1 MDAFWLLA
9 LLGAFLAVAL
19 AIEGVWLYWHD
30 RYGPQAQR
38 LARRLA
44 QVASGF
50 HGTAESES
58 GRPRLRALPE
68 DGTLAAWFALSS
80 AGRWLDTLLRQS
92 GSALTV
98 TRLSLASLI
107 AAGLGGVGS
116 FTVGLS
122 AVMSLLTAFLILTLP
137 VLVLLRRRQRRLVQ
151 IGKQL
156 PDVVDLL
163 GRALRAGHALPTA
176 LQMAATEGPEP
187 LASEIA
193 LVNEEIAFGVSQHE
207 ALQKL
212 AQRLPIDDVRY
223 LVIAV
228 LLQRETG
235 GNLAELLDNI
245 GRLIRARLQLQMK
258 VRVLSAEGRLSAWI
272 LTVLPFALAAVITA
286 INPELSRVL
295 TADPVGVQLV
305 TASLGMMLLGI
316 VWMRAIVSIRV

>member
-19 AIEGVWLYWHD
+19 GIEGVWLYWND
-30 RYGPQAQR
+30 RYGPQARR
-38 LARRLA
+38 LARRLS

-50 HGTAESES
+50 RGSAESDS
-58 GRPRLRALPE
+58 GRPRLRAQPAG
-68 DGTLAAWFALSS
+68 GTVAGWFALTR
-80 AGRWLDTLLRQS
+80 AGRWLDTVLRQA
-92 GSALTV
+92 GSP
-98 TRLSLASLI
+98 
-107 AAGLGGVGS
+107 
-116 FTVGLS
+116 
-122 AVMSLLTAFLILTLP
+122 LTASRFFAAILSFAIVGGLVSWLLGASTGIALGVVLMLVILP
-137 VLVLLRRRQRRLVQ
+137 LGLLLRRRQQRLAQ

-156 PDVVDLL
+156 PDVVDLV

-176 LQMAATEGPEP
+176 LQMAASEGPEP
-187 LASEIA
+187 LALEIA
-193 LVNEEIAFGVSQHE
+193 VVNEEIAFGVSQHE

-212 AQRLPIDDVRY
+212 AQRVPIDDVRY

-245 GRLIRARLQLQMK
+245 GRLIRARLQLQIK

-272 LTVLPFALAAVITA
+272 LTVLPFALAAVIAA

-295 TADPVGVQLV
+295 TGDPVGVQLV
-305 TASLGMMLLGI
+305 TASLVMMLLGI

>member
-30 RYGPQAQR
+30 RYGPQARR

-50 HGTAESES
+50 RGSEESDPAQ
-58 GRPRLRALPE
+58 PRLRAQPAG
-68 DGTLAAWFALSS
+68 GTLAAWFVLSS
-80 AGRWLDTLLRQS
+80 AGRWLDTLLRQA
-92 GSALTV
+92 GSTLTV
-98 TRLSLASLI
+98 TRLSSASLL
-107 AAGLGGVGS
+107 AAGLCGVVA
-116 FTVGLS
+116 FTVGMS
-122 AVMSLLTAFLILTLP
+122 AMTSLLTAFVMLTLP
-137 VLVLLRRRQRRLVQ
+137 VLVLLRQRRRRLVQ

-295 TADPVGVQLV
+295 TTDPAGVQLV
-305 TASLGMMLLGI
+305 TASLVMMLLGI